1 MAEVDTRNRPL
12 AALLALSLVAA
23 TPQAP
28 PPPQQPSSA
37 APVVRVTT
45 SLVQVDAVVTDKD
58 DRHVTDLTAADFE
71 IYEDGRKQEITHCS
85 YVALPKLATP
95 PPAAPSLAGAVPP
108 PPPTPARLR
117 PERVRRTL
125 ALVVDDLGL
134 SFRST
139 VEVREA
145 LRKFVDQQMEP
156 GDLVAII
163 RTRGGMGA
171 LQQFTADKA
180 QLHAAIDRVRFNA
193 GLNRMG
199 VDWAAPIGEGKNL
212 VDTNSGPRGGS
223 RAPVGSMADDLR
235 ESMLIEA
242 TLHSLNFVIGGLR
255 ELPGRKGVVVFSDG
269 LRLFQ
274 DRTDRQMIV
283 APGTRGRGGSG
294 AREEAPRRLS
304 QEADPRVG
312 GALGQLIDYANRS
325 SVVLYTVD
333 TRGVVTRGMS
343 AADDV
348 NTGLGAYE
356 VGSADLAANLDSRR
370 RLSLDNEHGLQ
381 FVAQE
386 TGGFLVR
393 NQNDLTKAVERV
405 LDDQRGF
412 YLIGYSPDASTFKGR
427 EDRPPFHKIKL
438 RVKRPGLRVRS
449 RAGFFGRIDEGGA
462 TPPPV
467 EAKPLRVVLA
477 SPFSSGDIRLQLTSL
492 FVHEPQRGYM
502 MRSLFHVDTRDL
514 KLQDVD
520 GVLGTKLELLA
531 LTFGDNGAV
540 VDELGRVQ
548 EIRVAKEQ
556 LDKALVEGLTYRL
569 DVPVKKPGAY
579 QLRVAIRDTSTGR
592 VGTANQLVQVPDLGE
607 EQLTLSGI
615 LVGSVQTET
624 TASAALGIEATAALR
639 RFRPGQALS
648 YGYVVYNAQLE
659 KATRLPRLDSQM
671 RLFRDGESLT
681 VGEKRPIDT
690 ASAGSNVVASG
701 GAFVL
706 GPDMPP
712 GDYVLQVIVTDA
724 IAGKKTAVVTQAVD
738 FEVRP

>member
-1 MAEVDTRNRPL
+1 MDRGNRPL

-23 TPQAP
+23 TPQAAS
-28 PPPQQPSSA
+28 PPQQPPSA

-58 DRHVTDLTAADFE
+58 ERHVTDLTAADFE
-71 IYEDGRKQEITHCS
+71 IYEDRRKQEITHCS
-85 YVALPKLATP
+85 YVALPKLAAP
-95 PPAAPSLAGAVPP
+95 PPAAPSPAGAVPP
-108 PPPTPARLR
+108 PPPAPARLR

-212 VDTNSGPRGGS
+212 VDTNSGPRGARTPAGS
-223 RAPVGSMADDLR
+223 VVDDLR

-242 TLHSLNFVIGGLR
+242 TLHSLNFVISGLR

-274 DRTDRQMIV
+274 DRTERQMI
-283 APGTRGRGGSG
+283 AASGTRGRGGSG
-294 AREEAPRRLS
+294 ARQEAPRRLA
-304 QEADPRVG
+304 QEADPRVS
-312 GALGQLIDYANRS
+312 GALGQLIDFANRS

-343 AADDV
+343 AVDDV

-356 VGSADLAANLDSRR
+356 VGSTDLAANLDSRR

-405 LDDQRGF
+405 LDDQRGY

-427 EDRPPFHKIKL
+427 DDRPPFHKIKL
-438 RVKRPGLRVRS
+438 SVKRPGLRVRS

-462 TPPPV
+462 MPAPV
-467 EAKPLRVVLA
+467 EGKPLRVVLA

-492 FVHEPQRGYM
+492 FVHEPQHGYVL
-502 MRSLFHVDTRDL
+502 RSLFHVDTRDL
-514 KLQDVD
+514 KLSDVD

-540 VDELGRVQ
+540 VDELARMQ
-548 EIRVAKEQ
+548 EIRVARDQ

-579 QLRVAIRDTSTGR
+579 QLRVAIRDTTTGR

-607 EQLTLSGI
+607 RELALSGI
-615 LVGSVQTET
+615 VVGSV
-624 TASAALGIEATAALR
+624 AAEGTPAEPLGTEATAALR

-648 YGYVVYNAQLE
+648 YGYAVYNAKLD
-659 KATRLPRLDSQM
+659 KATGLPRLDSQM
-671 RLFRDGESLT
+671 RLFRDGEPLT
-681 VGEKRPIDT
+681 VGEKRPIEAAT
-690 ASAGSNVVASG
+690 GSSAIASG

-706 GPDMPP
+706 GPEMPP
-712 GDYVLQVIVTDA
+712 GDYVLQVIVTDTL
-724 IAGKKTAVVTQAVD
+724 AGKKTAVVTQAVD

>member
-1 MAEVDTRNRPL
+1 VNNGNRPL
-12 AALLALSLVAA
+12 ATLLALSLVGAA
-23 TPQAP
+23 APQAP
-28 PPPQQPSSA
+28 PPPQQPA
-37 APVVRVTT
+37 PVAPVVRVTT

-58 DRHVTDLTAADFE
+58 GRHVTDLTAADFE
-71 IYEDGRKQEITHCS
+71 IFEDGRKQEITHCS
-85 YVALPKLATP
+85 YAALPKLATP
-95 PPAAPSLAGAVPP
+95 PPAAPSPASATIPP
-108 PPPTPARLR
+108 PPPAPSRLR

-139 VEVREA
+139 VELREA
-145 LRKFVDQQMEP
+145 LRKFVDRQMEP

-171 LQQFTADKA
+171 LQQFTSDKA

-199 VDWAAPIGEGKNL
+199 VDWAPPIGEGKNL
-212 VDTNSGPRGGS
+212 IDANTGPRGSRGGAGS
-223 RAPVGSMADDLR
+223 TVDGLR

-242 TLHSLNFVIGGLR
+242 TLHSITFVVAGLR

-269 LRLFQ
+269 LRMFQ
-274 DRTDRQMIV
+274 DVTQRQMIG
-283 APGTRGRGGSG
+283 ASGTRGRAGSG
-294 AREEAPRRLS
+294 TRREAARITPGT
-304 QEADPRVG
+304 DPRVT
-312 GALGQLIDYANRS
+312 GALGQLIDFANRS

-333 TRGVVTRGMS
+333 TRGVVTRGFT
-343 AADDV
+343 AADDL
-348 NTGLGAYE
+348 NTAFGAY
-356 VGSADLAANLDSRR
+356 DLNSGDLTGQLDDRR
-370 RLSLDNEHGLQ
+370 RLALDSEAGLQ
-381 FVAQE
+381 YVAQE

-393 NQNDLTKAVERV
+393 AQNDLSRAVERV
-405 LDDQRGF
+405 LDDQRGY
-412 YLIGYSPDASTFKGR
+412 YLIGYSPDADSFKGR
-427 EDRPPFHKIKL
+427 EDRPQFHKIKIS
-438 RVKRPGLRVRS
+438 VKRSGLSVRS
-449 RAGFFGRIDEGGA
+449 RKGFFGRIDEGGA
-462 TPPPV
+462 SPQPA

-492 FVHEPQRGYM
+492 FVHEPQRGYL

-514 KLQDVD
+514 QLQDMD
-520 GVLGTKLELLA
+520 GMLGTKLELLA

-540 VDELGRVQ
+540 VDELARMQ
-548 EIRVAKEQ
+548 EIRVAKDQ

-592 VGTANQLVQVPDLGE
+592 VGTANQLVQVPDLDE
-607 EQLTLSGI
+607 KELALSGI
-615 LVGSVQTET
+615 VVGSVPAEG
-624 TASAALGIEATAALR
+624 TAAEPLGTEATAALR

-648 YGYVVYNAQLE
+648 YGYAVYNAKLD
-659 KATRLPRLDSQM
+659 KATGLPRLDSQM
-671 RLFRDGESLT
+671 RLFRDGEPLT
-681 VGEKRPIDT
+681 VGEKRPIEVG
-690 ASAGSNVVASG
+690 AGGSSVVASG

-706 GPDMPP
+706 GPEMPP

-724 IAGKKTAVVTQAVD
+724 LAGKKTAVVTQAVD

>member
-1 MAEVDTRNRPL
+1 
-12 AALLALSLVAA
+12 
-23 TPQAP
+23 
-28 PPPQQPSSA
+28 
-37 APVVRVTT
+37 
-45 SLVQVDAVVTDKD
+45 VDAVVTDKD

-95 PPAAPSLAGAVPP
+95 PPAAPSPAGAVPP
-108 PPPTPARLR
+108 PPPAPARLR

-212 VDTNSGPRGGS
+212 VDTNSGPRGARTPAGKE
-223 RAPVGSMADDLR
+223 VDDLR

-242 TLHSLNFVIGGLR
+242 TLHSLNFVISGLR

-274 DRTDRQMIV
+274 DRTERQMIA

-294 AREEAPRRLS
+294 ARQEAPRSLS

-343 AADDV
+343 AVDDV
-348 NTGLGAYE
+348 NTGLGVYE

-438 RVKRPGLRVRS
+438 SVKRPGLRVRS

-477 SPFSSGDIRLQLTSL
+477 SPFSSGDIRLQLTSV
-492 FVHEPQRGYM
+492 FVHEPQRGYV

-531 LTFGDNGAV
+531 LTFGDNGGV

-548 EIRVAKEQ
+548 EIRVAKDE

-607 EQLTLSGI
+607 KELVLSGI
-615 LVGSVQTET
+615 VVGSLPAEG
-624 TASAALGIEATAALR
+624 TAAEPLGTEATAALR

-648 YGYVVYNAQLE
+648 YGYAVYNAKLD
-659 KATRLPRLDSQM
+659 KATGLPRLDSQM
-671 RLFRDGESLT
+671 RLFRDGEPLT
-681 VGEKRPIDT
+681 VGEKRPIEAT
-690 ASAGSNVVASG
+690 ATGSSAVASG

-706 GPDMPP
+706 GPEMPP

-724 IAGKKTAVVTQAVD
+724 LAGKKTAVVTQAVD
-738 FEVRP
+738 FEIRP